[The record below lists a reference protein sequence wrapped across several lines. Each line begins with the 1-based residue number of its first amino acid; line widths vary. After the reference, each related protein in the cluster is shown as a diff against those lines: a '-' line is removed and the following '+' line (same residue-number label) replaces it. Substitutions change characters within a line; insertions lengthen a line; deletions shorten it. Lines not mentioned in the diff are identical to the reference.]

1 MMADNE
7 LERVRYSHEEL
18 QLNKTSRTMND
29 NASQTESEHRS
40 RSFNRCLLG
49 SISYGGNGEHLRQET
64 FLGIHTLQC
73 LFMYEACI
81 NI

>member
-1 MMADNE
+1 
-7 LERVRYSHEEL
+7 
-18 QLNKTSRTMND
+18 MND

-40 RSFNRCLLG
+40 RSFNRYLLD
-49 SISYGGNGEHLRQET
+49 GGNGEHLRQES

-81 NI
+81 NIQMSSVRIGVMCNTSR